1 MRTLYLIHEDLSDFV
16 CFCMFVCLLVCL
28 FVSMFGLLIRD
39 VPNEAS
45 EAVRLLQ
52 QTALMLRSF

>member
-1 MRTLYLIHEDLSDFV
+1 MCSFECLPVRDLIVV
-16 CFCMFVCLLVCL
+16 C
-28 FVSMFGLLIRD
+28 RD